1 MNYIVIGEPC
11 VDVIHKANG
20 EVTNSYGGI
29 LYSVISMAVLA
40 KENDLIIPVMNVGE
54 DEYEN
59 ILNILKQYPNIK
71 THGLNK
77 VKHPTRKVF
86 LYYNLYNHDKSA
98 RVETS
103 SEPTYTVA
111 YNQIENFLNEADAI
125 LVNMISGIDISI
137 ETLKNLRKNFDGF
150 IHIDIHN
157 IVMHT
162 NPDGT
167 RIHKSID
174 NWYEWCTNSDTVQMN
189 EFEIATLSKEKLSE
203 YKIAEEI
210 LFNKRYQAVG
220 IIVTRGVN
228 GVTGITKNK
237 KSFGGETFYDLDHIN
252 LAAIENPHFIDS
264 TGCGDVFA
272 SSFTL
277 DYSVNSDFKKSL
289 HYANR
294 IASLNASIG
303 GIDELYKLK

>member
-11 VDVIHKANG
+11 VDIIHKANG
-20 EVTNSYGGI
+20 EIVNSYGGI
-29 LYSVISMAVLA
+29 LYSVISMAVLS
-40 KENDLIIPVMNVGE
+40 KKNDHITPVMNVGE
-54 DEYEN
+54 DEYDN
-59 ILNILKQYPNIK
+59 ILEILKMYPNIN

-103 SEPTYTVA
+103 SEPTYTLA
-111 YNQIENFLNEADAI
+111 FNQIENFLNGTDAI

-137 ETLKNLRKNFDGF
+137 ETLKNIRKNFNGF
-150 IHIDIHN
+150 MHIDVHN
-157 IVMHT
+157 IVMLTKQDGSRIHT
-162 NPDGT
+162 NV
-167 RIHKSID
+167 D

-189 EFEIATLSKEKLSE
+189 EFEIATLTKEKLSE

-210 LFNKRYQAVG
+210 LFNKRNEIKGV
-220 IIVTRGVN
+220 IVTRGVN
-228 GVTGITKNK
+228 GVTGITKKEKN
-237 KSFGGETFYDLDHIN
+237 FGNQKFFDLDHIE

-272 SSFTL
+272 SAFTL
-277 DYSVNSDFKKSL
+277 DYSVTSDFKKSL

-294 IASLNASIG
+294 IASVNASIS
-303 GIDELYKLK
+303 GIGQLDKLK